1 MEISLQPI
9 RVAVGPLHEEGRMVL
24 VDGALVAVLVHLAG
38 SYDNPHLRGKWFV
51 QMSLGPLAERDAC
64 FSSLEEAEEWVLQHY
79 LAERNRGSGS
89 SKGSGAKII
98 HLVV

>member
-1 MEISLQPI
+1 MEISLQRI
-9 RVAVGPLHEEGRMVL
+9 RVAVGPLHEEGRMAL
-24 VDGALVAVLVHLAG
+24 VDGTLVAVLVYLAG

-51 QMSLGPLAERDAC
+51 QMLGPVAERDGC
-64 FSSLEEAEEWVLQHY
+64 FSTLEEAEEWVLQHY

-89 SKGSGAKII
+89 SKGSGAEII